1 MPDPRGESSIPARGG
16 SFPTTRWSLVFA
28 VGGSS
33 VNSSEALGSLCQIYW
48 PPVYAYARH
57 RGYSTDHAED
67 LTQGFFTKLLEKNYV
82 QQADRDRGKFRTF
95 LLSSFK
101 NFMAN
106 EWDRS
111 QAQKRGGGQ
120 WIVSLDF
127 ADAER
132 GIRVDPADNK
142 TPETLFAERW
152 ARTLLD
158 QVIDQ
163 LRDEMVR
170 AGNAE
175 QFEHLKGFLTGSEP
189 GVRYKQLAGDL
200 NMTESAV
207 KVSVHRMRQRFA
219 HLLRKEVEH
228 TVEDEDAV
236 AAEIRYLIDAL
247 GS

>member
-1 MPDPRGESSIPARGG
+1 M
-16 SFPTTRWSLVFA
+16 
-28 VGGSS
+28 GGSS
-33 VNSSEALGSLCQIYW
+33 ISSAEALESLCQIYW
-48 PPVYAYARH
+48 PRVYAYARY
-57 RGYSTDHAED
+57 RGYSTDQAED
-67 LTQGFFTKLLEKNYV
+67 LTQGFFAKLLEKNYI

-127 ADAER
+127 EDAER

-175 QFEHLKGFLTGSEP
+175 RFAQLKGFLTGFEP
-189 GVRYKQLAGDL
+189 GVGYKQLAGEL

-219 HLLRKEVEH
+219 RLLRNEVEH
-228 TVEDEDAV
+228 TVEDEEAV
-236 AAEIRYLIDAL
+236 AAEIRYLIAAL